1 MNNKR
6 NRKNSS
12 KLGLVNS
19 ALLIVYGLLA
29 GLFLITMY
37 RYQVL
42 DFRAINHVVTGLMV
56 GVFLLGVF
64 LVFKKAARIFT
75 CILLVLALLAS
86 SLGLYG
92 LRSVVNLS
100 SNLNSSSSFTEYE
113 MSVIV
118 PADSS
123 ITDVS
128 QLTSVLAPT
137 ANDASNIDEL
147 VANVKSMENF
157 DLPLTQSSSYL
168 DAYNTMMN
176 GGAEAM
182 VLNGV
187 FSDIIETEVPDFA
200 SKVKKI
206 FTYTITKE
214 VDASN
219 EEVSGDVLNIYISGI
234 DTYGPISSV
243 SRSDVNIIMTVN
255 MKTHKVL
262 LTTTPRDA
270 YVTIADGGQNQ
281 YDKLTHAGIYGV
293 TASEHTLENLYGID
307 IHYYVRLNFTS
318 FLNLIDVVGGIDVYN
333 DQAFTSTHGNFDFP
347 VGTIHLNAE
356 QALGFVRERYSLAD
370 GDADRGR
377 NQQKVIAALIEK
389 LSKPENLTNYQEI
402 ISGIESSV
410 QTDMPLETMM
420 QLVNTQMESGSSY
433 SVESQDLTGTGRMD
447 LPSYAMPTS
456 QLYMLEINQDSLT
469 QVTNKIQS
477 IISGN

>member
-1 MNNKR
+1 MKSNL
-6 NRKNSS
+6 NRKQSS
-12 KLGLVNS
+12 KLDIINIV
-19 ALLIVYGLLA
+19 LLFIYGLLTTFI
-29 GLFLITMY
+29 LFTMY

-42 DFRAINHVVTGLMV
+42 DFRSINHVVTGLMV
-56 GVFLLGVF
+56 GVFLLAIF
-64 LVFKKAARIFT
+64 FIFKKAARIFT
-75 CILLVLALLAS
+75 AVMLVLALLVS

-92 LRSVVNLS
+92 LQSMVNLS
-100 SNLNSSSSFTEYE
+100 SNLNSSSSFSEYE

-118 PADSS
+118 PADSP

-137 ANDASNIDEL
+137 ANDSSNIDEL
-147 VANVKSMENF
+147 VANIKSMENV
-157 DLPLTQSSSYL
+157 DLPLSQSASYL
-168 DAYNTMMN
+168 DAYQTMMD
-176 GGAEAM
+176 GGSEAM

-187 FSDIIETEVPDFA
+187 FTDIIENEVPDFT

-206 FTYTITKE
+206 YTYTIIKE
-214 VDASN
+214 VETNS

-234 DTYGPISSV
+234 DTYGPISSI

-270 YVTIADGGQNQ
+270 YVAIADGGQNQ

-293 TASEHTLENLYGID
+293 SASEHTLENLYGID
-307 IHYYVRLNFTS
+307 INYYVRLNFTS

-333 DQAFTSTHGNFDFP
+333 ETAFTSIHDSTHFPAGN
-347 VGTIHLNAE
+347 IHLDAK
-356 QALGFVRERYSLAD
+356 QALAFVRERYALSD

-433 SVESQDLTGTGRMD
+433 SVESQDLTGTGRMG